1 MNRNLFKAG
10 RAAGRGRSGHVVVLG
25 LGRFGRAFVREALA
39 LGYEVVAVD
48 ADQAVVDDLADEFP
62 CCLQADSTS
71 RRVLETLSVEDAE
84 LVLVATGS
92 DVEASLLTVSALVD
106 LKTPRIWA
114 KARSAR
120 HRDIL
125 LKVGAHRVTQPE
137 TSEGVRLAHQ
147 LRDGTREYVPLDE
160 SFSIVEVEAPGA
172 IVGRSLGEL
181 QSRERFAVSVV
192 ALKHPDGRF
201 SHADPHM
208 VVERGDLLVVLG
220 APRDAERFLADS

>member
-1 MNRNLFKAG
+1 VVLNLFKTKPP
-10 RAAGRGRSGHVVVLG
+10 RSGHVVVLG
-25 LGRFGRAFVREALA
+25 LGRFGRAFVREALR

-48 ADQAVVDDLADEFP
+48 TDENVIDDLAEEFP
-62 CCLQADSTS
+62 HCLHADSTS
-71 RRVLETLSVEDAE
+71 KWVLETLAVEDAE

-106 LKTPRIWA
+106 LKAPKIWA

-125 LKVGAHRVTQPE
+125 LKIGAHRVSQPE

-147 LRDGTREYVPLDE
+147 LQDGTHEWVPLDE
-160 SFSIVEVEAPGA
+160 NFSIVEAEAPPTL
-172 IVGRSLGEL
+172 VGKNLDNKGI
-181 QSRERFAVSVV
+181 RERWNVAVV

-201 SHADPHM
+201 SHVGADTL
-208 VVERGDLLVVLG
+208 VQTGDLIVVLG
-220 APRDAERFLADS
+220 PPKETERFLAEG

>member
-1 MNRNLFKAG
+1 MPLNPFKTNTP
-10 RAAGRGRSGHVVVLG
+10 RSGHVVVLG
-25 LGRFGRAFVREALA
+25 LGRFGRAFVRETLA

-48 ADQAVVDDLADEFP
+48 ADENVVDDLAEEFP

-71 RRVLETLSVEDAE
+71 KRVLETLAVADAE

-106 LKTPRIWA
+106 LKAPKIWA

-125 LKVGAHRVTQPE
+125 LKVGAHRVSQPE

-147 LRDGTREYVPLDE
+147 LQDGTHEWVPLDE
-160 SFSIVEVEAPGA
+160 NFSIVEAEAPEALVGNVLDNAA
-172 IVGRSLGEL
+172 IRDRWNV
-181 QSRERFAVSVV
+181 AVV

-201 SHADPHM
+201 SHVDANTF
-208 VVERGDLLVVLG
+208 VRAGDLIVVLG
-220 APRDAERFLADS
+220 SPGDTGRFLAAG

>member
-1 MNRNLFKAG
+1 M
-10 RAAGRGRSGHVVVLG
+10 VLG
-25 LGRFGRAFVREALA
+25 LGRFGRAFVREALT

-48 ADQAVVDDLADEFP
+48 TDENVVDDLAEEFP

-71 RRVLETLSVEDAE
+71 KRVLETLAVADAE

-106 LKTPRIWA
+106 LKAPKIWA

-125 LKVGAHRVTQPE
+125 LKVGAHRVSQPE

-147 LRDGTREYVPLDE
+147 LQHGTHEWVPLDE
-160 SFSIVEVEAPGA
+160 NFSIVEAEAPETLVGKTLENKA
-172 IVGRSLGEL
+172 IRARWNV
-181 QSRERFAVSVV
+181 AVV

-201 SHADPHM
+201 SHVDTDTLVQA
-208 VVERGDLLVVLG
+208 GDLIVVLG
-220 APRDAERFLADS
+220 PPQETERFLTEG

>member
-1 MNRNLFKAG
+1 MLNLFKT
-10 RAAGRGRSGHVVVLG
+10 RPPRSGHVVVLG

-48 ADQAVVDDLADEFP
+48 SDANVVDDLAEEFP
-62 CCLQADSTS
+62 CCLHADSTS
-71 RRVLETLSVEDAE
+71 RRVLETLAVEESE

-106 LKTPRIWA
+106 LKAPKIWA

-125 LKVGAHRVTQPE
+125 LKVGAHRVSQPE

-147 LRDGTREYVPLDE
+147 LRDGTHEWVPLDE
-160 SFSIVEVEAPGA
+160 NFSIVEAEAPVA
-172 IVGRSLGEL
+172 LVGKALDNKSIRS
-181 QSRERFAVSVV
+181 RWNVSVV

-201 SHADPHM
+201 SHADADT
-208 VVERGDLLVVLG
+208 VIQAGDLIVVLG
-220 APRDAERFLADS
+220 PPRETERFLAEG